1 VDSELVEFTG
11 RLENVIRDSICGVS
25 GHEWNEDFITLNLLR
40 DLRNGLSSSRF
51 IGRDRKSDI
60 NWQLYKLK
68 GTFENKFG
76 DIALIVNI
84 NYRDG
89 TSVNGAAFLEAK
101 KRDWRKTTF
110 GAMKLPQAKKIL
122 KNAPHSQY
130 LLYDYEEITNF
141 LNGSLYLEEL
151 SYYHHRRGWSVPLVP
166 VTRAVCV
173 PINLAVETASKDTL
187 LYRHG
192 IPLSQMLSNRYF
204 QGLDLE
210 FDDTS
215 KKIATGFLKK
225 FGLSKFVV
233 KIDIAEPGADVGNNN
248 LRVNPQEYQQID

>member
-1 VDSELVEFTG
+1 MACFFFFQAEDG
-11 RLENVIRDSICGVS
+11 IRDADVTGVQTCALPI
-25 GHEWNEDFITLNLLR
+25 FTLNLLR

-110 GAMKLPQAKKIL
+110 GTMKLPQAKKIL

-141 LNGSLYLEEL
+141 LNGDRKS
-151 SYYHHRRGWSVPLVP
+151 
-166 VTRAVCV
+166 
-173 PINLAVETASKDTL
+173 
-187 LYRHG
+187 
-192 IPLSQMLSNRYF
+192 
-204 QGLDLE
+204 
-210 FDDTS
+210 
-215 KKIATGFLKK
+215 
-225 FGLSKFVV
+225 
-233 KIDIAEPGADVGNNN
+233 
-248 LRVNPQEYQQID
+248 